1 MDSQTGQS
9 QRLQQLDFRVNSL
22 LIDNISASTAQFLAA
37 AMNELGSS
45 ADWQLEPLEL
55 LAPNLSSTSLMQ

>member
-1 MDSQTGQS
+1 MDSQTDHS
-9 QRLQQLDFRVNSL
+9 QRSQQLDFRVNSL
-22 LIDNISASTAQFLAA
+22 LIDNISALTAPFQAV
-37 AMNELGSS
+37 AMNELSSS

>member
-9 QRLQQLDFRVNSL
+9 QQSQQLDFRVNSL
-22 LIDNISASTAQFLAA
+22 LIDNVSASTAPLQAA
-37 AMNELGSS
+37 AMNELSSS

-55 LAPNLSSTSLMQ
+55 LVPNLSSTSLMQ